1 MNLQYA
7 LTADE
12 SRSWARDGY
21 FVREASFGPDE
32 CEALN
37 AAAERAAV
45 DAASRVSRGRT
56 YILDGKRFVDCEH
69 VTVQFE
75 HSPASED
82 IKVIEP
88 VNAFD
93 STFESVVDDPRIT
106 APIRDLLA
114 AQTISLWTA
123 KLNLKRP
130 GVGSGFGWHQDSPYW
145 IHDHDDV
152 DHLPNVM
159 VTFDAADAAN
169 GALAV
174 LRGSHRSGCLPGT
187 DDGTQLGGFYT
198 NPSAMNDADEVV
210 IEAPAGSLVFFS
222 PHIVHGS
229 RPNKSAR
236 PRRAMVITY
245 QPGHRPTLKSRR
257 LRAVS

>member
-1 MNLQYA
+1 MKRRYA
-7 LTADE
+7 LAPE
-12 SRSWARDGY
+12 EASAWARDGY
-21 FVREASFGPDE
+21 FVREASFTPDE
-32 CEALN
+32 CNTLI
-37 AAAERAAV
+37 AAAERAAA
-45 DAASRVSRGRT
+45 DASARVSMGET
-56 YILDGKRFVDCEH
+56 YLLDGKRFVDCEH

-75 HSPASED
+75 HSPGSED

-93 STFESVVDDPRIT
+93 PAFEALIDDPRIT
-106 APIRDLLA
+106 APIRGLLTA
-114 AQTISLWTA
+114 ETLSLWTA

-159 VTFDAADAAN
+159 VTFDDADAAN
-169 GALAV
+169 GALAI
-174 LRGSHRSGCLPGT
+174 LIGSHRNGCLPGT
-187 DDGTQLGGFYT
+187 DDGSQLGGFYT
-198 NPSAMNDADEVV
+198 DPAAIDGAAEVV
-210 IEAPAGSLVFFS
+210 IEAPAGSLIFFS

-245 QPGHRPTLKSRR
+245 QSGLRPTLKSRS
-257 LRAVS
+257 LREVL